1 MCVFQWT
8 VVVCPKDSIVVHRE
22 EFGNAKV
29 WANNFLTNESFSKI
43 PFDQQC
49 CGPELFIHV
58 SHLP

>member
-1 MCVFQWT
+1 
-8 VVVCPKDSIVVHRE
+8 VCPKDSIVVHRE